1 MYRRERSVPLRGSS
15 LALYNNLAVLPLPAK
30 RLTYFAS
37 VHGASVGLVSAAADG
52 AGCAHRQLQAREGGL
67 GPPIVTQV
75 RRGREGGA
83 RGGSG
88 GHPRLRQKRCPLAGG
103 LVRVALADAAGAGL
117 MEGHPGE
124 PREMYE
130 PDGSAM
136 VYWHA
141 LDGME
146 ASAGMLLFARGIAGT
161 GLHFVC
167 VGTSTGSVL
176 VFDVPAKGTNITLSE
191 VLEQHSAPSR
201 TSAQSSVSSRNCNG
215 HPVYPLLQEGAA
227 DLVTADDSG
236 ALCVWGSGETFRLI
250 TKIPAADCTC
260 SSVKLW
266 NGVIAAGYGNG
277 QICLYEAA
285 HGILRA
291 QVSAHARWI
300 YALDLAPLSGKL
312 LSAAEDSFVRVWGLS
327 HNADTDSLEITHCH
341 TECVTDTQLC
351 GARFCNPEGTAFAVT
366 GFELNEIILYHQV

>member
-30 RLTYFAS
+30 RLSYFAS

-67 GPPIVTQV
+67 GPPIVTQ
-75 RRGREGGA
+75 GRPA
-83 RGGSG
+83 PNR
-88 GHPRLRQKRCPLAGG
+88 PFRLSRQ
-103 LVRVALADAAGAGL
+103 
-117 MEGHPGE
+117 
-124 PREMYE
+124 MYE

-141 LDGME
+141 LDGMDLIGQRE
-146 ASAGMLLFARGIAGT
+146 AAGASAGNPGFPIPLA
-161 GLHFVC
+161 
-167 VGTSTGSVL
+167 GTSTGSVL

-191 VLEQHSAPSR
+191 VLEQHSSPITDIGAEPP
-201 TSAQSSVSSRNCNG
+201 Q
-215 HPVYPLLQEGAA
+215 GAA

-250 TKIPAADCTC
+250 NKIPASDCTC

-277 QICLYEAA
+277 QIRLYEAA
-285 HGILRA
+285 HGTLRA
-291 QVSAHARWI
+291 QVNAHARWI

-327 HNADTDSLEITHCH
+327 HKADTDSLEITHCH
-341 TECVTDTQLC
+341 TECVTDTQIC

>member
-1 MYRRERSVPLRGSS
+1 MYRRARGLALRGSS

-37 VHGASVGLVSAAADG
+37 VHGASVGLLSAAADG
-52 AGCAHRQLQAREGGL
+52 TGCAHRQLQAREGGL
-67 GPPIVTQV
+67 GPPLVTQAAWCALPSRTLLV
-75 RRGREGGA
+75 
-83 RGGSG
+83 
-88 GHPRLRQKRCPLAGG
+88 LASWKGIQ
-103 LVRVALADAAGAGL
+103 
-117 MEGHPGE
+117 
-124 PREMYE
+124 MYE

-146 ASAGMLLFARGIAGT
+146 ASA
-161 GLHFVC
+161 
-167 VGTSTGSVL
+167 GTSTGSVL

-191 VLEQHSAPSR
+191 VLEQHGSPITDIGAELCEQP
-201 TSAQSSVSSRNCNG
+201 
-215 HPVYPLLQEGAA
+215 EGAA

-236 ALCVWGSGETFRLI
+236 ALCVWGSGEAFRLI
-250 TKIPAADCTC
+250 TKIPAFGCSC

-266 NGVIAAGYGNG
+266 NGIIAAGYGNG

-285 HGILRA
+285 HGTQRA

-327 HNADTDSLEITHCH
+327 HRVDTDSLEIEHCH
-341 TECVTDTQLC
+341 TECVTDTQIC
-351 GARFCNPEGTAFAVT
+351 GARFCNPEGTAFAVA